1 MSTDLYERTITF
13 DYDDEDR
20 RDLMEKVW
28 SVTPWMI
35 DIFTGSINSKRE
47 RSMRQWC
54 RANIGPEAWPIHCK
68 EGSWQLGGAT
78 IHGWTWIGFS
88 TEAKMYSF
96 LEAFPDAQEPI
107 HD

>member
-35 DIFTGSINSKRE
+35 DLFTGNINSDRE
-47 RSMRQWC
+47 RAIREWC
-54 RANIGPEAWPIHCK
+54 RENIGPEAWPIH
-68 EGSWQLGGAT
+68 GRIGDWQLGSAT
-78 IHGWTWIGFS
+78 IHGWTWIGFA
-88 TEAKMYSF
+88 TKGQMQSF
-96 LEAFPDAQEPI
+96 LSAFPDAQEPS